1 MTREAIPRR
10 PNLDGSTNAHTTAH
24 PSMQTPGLPDSLKV
38 APIGIRR
45 KAPAPSFIQ
54 PDIMKSNKIA
64 LMALLLT
71 ASKLTGQCQPR
82 I

>member
-1 MTREAIPRR
+1 
-10 PNLDGSTNAHTTAH
+10 
-24 PSMQTPGLPDSLKV
+24 LKV
-38 APIGIRR
+38 APIGIKR

-71 ASKLTGQCQPR
+71 ASKLTGQYQPR